1 MQVNRRLYRC
11 RHDKRL
17 AGVSSGL
24 AEYFDVDVSLVR
36 ILWVVSIFFGGIGIL
51 LYIVM
56 AIIVPMEPEY
66 LVAQPGAGGSATPG
80 GSAAAGGSATPSQP
94 GQAESLTD
102 AEGNPVAAGAAPG
115 APVGPHAHSGWY
127 VADVEHRHRT
137 RGSGMG
143 ATFFGAILILFGA
156 LALIDGYL
164 PGWADSGRFLWP
176 AFILGVGAL
185 LVVTAVRR
193 RPNEQ

>member
-36 ILWVVSIFFGGIGIL
+36 VLWVLSIFFGGLGIL
-51 LYIVM
+51 AYIVL
-56 AIIVPMEPEY
+56 AIIVPLEPEY
-66 LVAQPGAGGSATPG
+66 LVRPTAGAADSSAESGGAGGS
-80 GSAAAGGSATPSQP
+80 
-94 GQAESLTD
+94 TD
-102 AEGNPVAAGAAPG
+102 AEGNPSPTG
-115 APVGPHAHSGWY
+115 APSAPHAHGGWY
-127 VADVEHRHRT
+127 VTEESHQHRT
-137 RGSGMG
+137 RANGIG
-143 ATFFGAILILFGA
+143 ATFIGMLLILFGA

-164 PGWADSGRFLWP
+164 PGWADNGRFLWP
-176 AFILGVGAL
+176 AFILGVGAI

>member
-1 MQVNRRLYRC
+1 MQVNRHRLYRC

-24 AEYFDVDVSLVR
+24 AEYFDIDVSLVR
-36 ILWVVSIFFGGIGIL
+36 VLWVLSIFFGGIGIL
-51 LYIVM
+51 LYIVL

-66 LVAQPGAGGSATPG
+66 LPQPGGGTSSNPAEG
-80 GSAAAGGSATPSQP
+80 
-94 GQAESLTD
+94 GQAEGLTD
-102 AEGNPVAAGAAPG
+102 AEGNPPATGSPSG

-127 VADVEHRHRT
+127 VADEAHKHRT
-137 RGSGMG
+137 SGNGMG
-143 ATFFGAILILFGA
+143 LTFFGMILILFGA

-164 PGWADSGRFLWP
+164 PGWADNGRFLWP
-176 AFILGVGAL
+176 AFILGVGAI
-185 LVVTAVRR
+185 LVATAVRR

>member
-1 MQVNRRLYRC
+1 MNRRLYRC

-66 LVAQPGAGGSATPG
+66 LAQPSAGGSAT
-80 GSAAAGGSATPSQP
+80 AGANATPGQP
-94 GQAESLTD
+94 GQAEPMTD
-102 AEGNPVAAGAAPG
+102 AEGNPLAAGAAPG

-127 VADVEHRHRT
+127 VADEAHRHRT
-137 RGSGMG
+137 GGSGMG

-156 LALIDGYL
+156 LALVDGYL

>member
-1 MQVNRRLYRC
+1 MNRRLYRC

-24 AEYFDVDVSLVR
+24 AEYFDLDVSLVR
-36 ILWVVSIFFGGIGIL
+36 ILWVLSIFFGGLGIL

-66 LVAQPGAGGSATPG
+66 LAQSGAGATATPG
-80 GSAAAGGSATPSQP
+80 QP
-94 GQAESLTD
+94 GQAETMTD
-102 AEGNPVAAGAAPG
+102 AEGNPLATDTPSGT
-115 APVGPHAHSGWY
+115 PVPHAYSGWY
-127 VADVEHRHRT
+127 VAEESHRHRT
-137 RGSGMG
+137 GGSGIG
-143 ATFFGAILILFGA
+143 ATFFGMILILFGA

-164 PGWADSGRFLWP
+164 PGWADNGRFLWP
-176 AFILGVGAL
+176 AFILGIGTL

>member
-1 MQVNRRLYRC
+1 MNRRLYRC

-36 ILWVVSIFFGGIGIL
+36 VLWVLSIFFGGIGIL
-51 LYIVM
+51 AYIVL

-66 LVAQPGAGGSATPG
+66 PPQPGHSPTDIPTGSGQPEGSIAPEGIPVTAT
-80 GSAAAGGSATPSQP
+80 SAPFA
-94 GQAESLTD
+94 
-102 AEGNPVAAGAAPG
+102 
-115 APVGPHAHSGWY
+115 PHAHGAWY
-127 VADVEHRHRT
+127 GSEEPHQHRP
-137 RGSGMG
+137 GSGIG
-143 ATFFGAILILFGA
+143 ITFVGLILILFGA
-156 LALIDGYL
+156 LALVDGYL
-164 PGWADSGRFLWP
+164 PNWADSGRFLWP

-185 LVVTAVRR
+185 LVATAIRR

>member
-1 MQVNRRLYRC
+1 MQVNRHRLYRC

-36 ILWVVSIFFGGIGIL
+36 VLWVLSIFFGGIGIL
-51 LYIVM
+51 LYIAL

-66 LVAQPGAGGSATPG
+66 LPQPGAR
-80 GSAAAGGSATPSQP
+80 AGEDPAGMA
-94 GQAESLTD
+94 QAVGAVD
-102 AEGNPVAAGAAPG
+102 AEGNPMTAPG
-115 APVGPHAHSGWY
+115 VPAAPHAHTGWY
-127 VADVEHRHRT
+127 AAEEAHRHRSA
-137 RGSGMG
+137 GSGIGM
-143 ATFFGAILILFGA
+143 TFFGLILILFGA
-156 LALIDGYL
+156 LALVDGYL
-164 PGWADSGRFLWP
+164 PNWADSGRILWP

-185 LVVTAVRR
+185 LVATAIRR

>member
-1 MQVNRRLYRC
+1 MNRRLYRC

-24 AEYFDVDVSLVR
+24 AEYFDLDVSLVR
-36 ILWVVSIFFGGIGIL
+36 ILWVLSIFFGGLGIL

-66 LVAQPGAGGSATPG
+66 LAQPSAGGSAT
-80 GSAAAGGSATPSQP
+80 AGANATPGQP
-94 GQAESLTD
+94 GQAEPMTD
-102 AEGNPVAAGAAPG
+102 AEGNPLAAGAAPG

-127 VADVEHRHRT
+127 VADEAHRHRT
-137 RGSGMG
+137 GGSGMG

>member
-1 MQVNRRLYRC
+1 MNRRLYRC

-36 ILWVVSIFFGGIGIL
+36 VLWVLSIFFGGLGIL
-51 LYIVM
+51 AYIAL
-56 AIIVPMEPEY
+56 AIIVPLEPEY
-66 LVAQPGAGGSATPG
+66 LQAPGAGTTAT
-80 GSAAAGGSATPSQP
+80 A
-94 GQAESLTD
+94 GQAEGTTD
-102 AEGNPVAAGAAPG
+102 AEGNPVTSSGPAA

-127 VADVEHRHRT
+127 VADEAHRHRT
-137 RGSGMG
+137 SGSGMG
-143 ATFFGAILILFGA
+143 ATFFGMILILFGA
-156 LALIDGYL
+156 LALVDGYL
-164 PGWADSGRFLWP
+164 PGWADNGRFLWP

-185 LVVTAVRR
+185 LVATAIRR

>member
-36 ILWVVSIFFGGIGIL
+36 VLWVLSIFFGGLGIL
-51 LYIVM
+51 AYIIL
-56 AIIVPMEPEY
+56 AIVVPLEPEY
-66 LVAQPGAGGSATPG
+66 FQAPGPGMAATAG
-80 GSAAAGGSATPSQP
+80 QP
-94 GQAESLTD
+94 GQPEGSTD
-102 AEGNPVAAGAAPG
+102 AEGNPLSSGGPTA

-127 VADVEHRHRT
+127 VADEAHRHRT
-137 RGSGMG
+137 GGSGMG
-143 ATFFGAILILFGA
+143 ATFFGMILILFGA

-164 PGWADSGRFLWP
+164 PGWADNGRFLWP

-193 RPNEQ
+193 RPDAQ